1 MSDVDNARDAV
12 AEAIALLRNDYLLR
26 LPAEVTELQGLAAGL
41 CGGEG
46 DRAALN
52 ELYHRLHKLAGSG
65 GTFGLSALSEQARVL
80 EQSVKRRLDGALA
93 GLDRAAL
100 NSFVEGLAALRESFA
115 NEAVAVTVTPH
126 WPTGGRGGDT
136 QRLAHLWL
144 VEDDAFLGQEL
155 ARLLG
160 QFGYDVRLFTCVSD
174 AETAAAAE
182 QPDALV
188 MDVMFPEEGINATE
202 AVALRPAFQALAC
215 PILVVSA
222 YGDFHSRA
230 IAARLGAAGFL
241 LKPLDVPRL
250 VERLEQVLEER
261 LATPY
266 RVLIVDDD
274 VSLSEHFGLV
284 LRAAGIEIE
293 VLNRP
298 EEIIER
304 VAAFRPE
311 LILLDVNMP
320 GYSGPELA
328 TVIRHHDEWLALPI
342 VYLSAETD
350 LDKQLQALGRGAD
363 DFITKPISD
372 AHLVAAVRVRAARSR
387 QLADLMSRDSLTGL
401 LKHSRIKEEVEIEIA
416 RARRSGKAVSVA
428 MVDID
433 HFKSVNDTYGHAM
446 GDRVIKAIAHLL
458 RQRLRK
464 SDLVGRYGGEE
475 FVVLLPDCDEITAQQ
490 VIDDIRSSFSG
501 LRFRHDGQEFACSF
515 SAGIAGSARYPDQG
529 GSVLLVA
536 ADTALYAAK
545 HGGRNQVRVAG
556 PSPGAP
562 GTGAV
567 SAA

>member
-1 MSDVDNARDAV
+1 MSNVDNARAAV
-12 AEAIALLRNDYLLR
+12 AEAIAVLRKDYLLR

-41 CGGEG
+41 RGGEA
-46 DRAALN
+46 DRTALN
-52 ELYHRLHKLAGSG
+52 ELHHRLHKLAGSG
-65 GTFGLSALSEQARVL
+65 GTFGLSALSERARVL
-80 EQSVKRRLDGALA
+80 EQTVKQRLDGALA

-100 NSFVEGLAALRESFA
+100 NSFVEGLSALRESFA
-115 NEAVAVTVTPH
+115 NEVAAVTEAPQ

-136 QRLAHLWL
+136 ERLIHIWL
-144 VEDDAFLGQEL
+144 VEDDALLGQEL
-155 ARLLG
+155 TRLLG
-160 QFGYDVRLFTCVSD
+160 QFGYAVRLFTRVGD
-174 AETAAAAE
+174 AEIAAAAE

-188 MDVMFPEEGINATE
+188 MDVTCPEEGINAIE
-202 AVALRPAFQALAC
+202 AVAMRPAFQVLAC
-215 PILVVSA
+215 PILFVSA
-222 YGDFHSRA
+222 DGDFRSRA

-250 VERLEQVLEER
+250 VDRLEQVLGQR
-261 LATPY
+261 LAMPY

-284 LRAAGIEIE
+284 LRAAGMEIE

-304 VAAFRPE
+304 VAGFRPE
-311 LILLDVNMP
+311 LILLDINMP
-320 GYSGPELA
+320 GYSGLELA
-328 TVIRHHDEWLALPI
+328 TVIRQHDEWLALPI

-350 LDKQLQALGRGAD
+350 FDKQLKALARGAD

-372 AHLVAAVRVRAARSR
+372 AHLVAAVSVRAARSR
-387 QLADLMSRDSLTGL
+387 QLADLMSKDSLTGL
-401 LKHSRIKEEVEIEIA
+401 LKHSRIKEEVEIEVL
-416 RARRSGKAVSVA
+416 RARRNGKPVSVA

-433 HFKSVNDTYGHAM
+433 HFKLVNDTYGHAV

-475 FVVLLPDCDEITAQQ
+475 FVAVLPECDETTAQQ
-490 VIDDIRSSFSG
+490 VIDNIRSGFSA

-515 SAGIAGSARYPDQG
+515 SAGIASSARYPNQG

-545 HGGRNQVRVAG
+545 HGGRNQVRVASSSPAA
-556 PSPGAP
+556 PSNGVA
-562 GTGAV
+562 
-567 SAA
+567 